1 MKRTLIGILVVVVV
15 VGLGIGYKVL
25 FTGHKAGGS
34 AASSGGNDLTFAK
47 AAPVTLP
54 PVSGYQLKTVDLGDG
69 PVPLITVPLDTWGG
83 YAALFAANNGLN
95 PNKDSAFYRRGH
107 FAVQIVRE
115 ELSDRQ
121 IEGFASGKWP
131 IIWTQMDGLPLFLD
145 AFKADKRVSPKVLGL
160 FDWSDGGD
168 GILVRN
174 SIRSGA
180 DLKGKIVVTSSN
192 TPYSFMLLWYLG
204 QNGLTGND
212 VKVAWIDDGVKALKV
227 FQSNPNVA
235 AWVSWTP
242 YITDAT
248 DPKSPSYVPDARL
261 IISSKDA
268 NQVIA
273 DCYMVRSDL
282 LQDKPEMMQAFV
294 EAMMDGS
301 QQIGTKTYND
311 MAAFYTTKGSPVT
324 AADAK
329 SMLDDVHIANFPE
342 NKMFFDPNNS
352 IGAYKVFHLAQEY
365 YKQLGALAADASYEP
380 ERVLTPKIIA
390 AIDKKGEF
398 ASQKNAMANSFN
410 KKASLDINDLENQRV
425 VLKNSVE
432 LFFEA
437 QKLDFDIASSN
448 DDIRNNMKL
457 LGQVAEQTKFL
468 ATTIVKLAGYLDTA
482 KVADFKAQGEQQFIE
497 ASAQAKL
504 ISKKRAEFVK
514 SVLVKQ
520 YGVDPDRVIT
530 EGKGWDNPISDDP
543 NKNRRVEVSF
553 ISLE

>member
-1 MKRTLIGILVVVVV
+1 MKRTLIGILILVIV
-15 VGLGIGYKVL
+15 VGIGIGYKVL
-25 FTGHKAGGS
+25 FTGRTAAGG
-34 AASSGGNDLTFAK
+34 AAVQSGNDLTFAK

-54 PVSGYQLKTVDLGDG
+54 PVSGYQLNTVDLGDG

-95 PNKDSAFYRRGH
+95 PSKDSAFYRRGH

-115 ELSDRQ
+115 ELSVKQ

-145 AFKADKRVSPKVLGL
+145 AFKIDKRVSPKVLGL

-174 SIRSGA
+174 SIKSGA

-192 TPYSFMLLWYLG
+192 TPFSFMLLWYLG

-212 VKVAWIDDGVKALKV
+212 VKVVWIDDGLKALKL
-227 FQSNPNVA
+227 FQSNANIA

-248 DPKSPSYVPDARL
+248 DPKSPSYVADARL

-294 EAMMDGS
+294 EAMMEGS
-301 QQIGTKTYND
+301 QQISAKTYSD
-311 MAAFYTTKGSPVT
+311 MATFYSTKDSPVT
-324 AADAK
+324 TADAK
-329 SMLDDVHIANFPE
+329 AMLDDVHIANFPE

-352 IGAYKVFHLAQEY
+352 IGAYKVFQLSQEY

-380 ERVLTPKIIA
+380 ERVLVPKIMA

-425 VLKNSVE
+425 VLKNNVE

-437 QKLDFDIASSN
+437 QKLDFDITSTS
-448 DDIRNNMKL
+448 DDIKNNMRL
-457 LGQVAEQTKFL
+457 LGEVADQTKFL
-468 ATTIVKLAGYLDTA
+468 ATTVVKLAGYLDTA
-482 KVADFKAQGEQQFIE
+482 KVADFKAQGQQQFIE

-514 SVLVKQ
+514 SVLVSHF
-520 YGVDPDRVIT
+520 GVDADRIIT

-543 NKNRRVEVSF
+543 TKNRRVEVSF